1 MKTRKLSD
9 KIRYTEVTQYKMT
22 IYTKQRNS
30 YVKANRNH
38 TVFTTGIKISVY
50 SWDKI
55 QLIQLGS
62 AYS

>member
-1 MKTRKLSD
+1 MSL
-9 KIRYTEVTQYKMT
+9 
-22 IYTKQRNS
+22 YTKQRTA
-30 YVKANRNH
+30 YIKVIRNQA
-38 TVFTTGIKISVY
+38 VFTTGIKISVY

>member
-38 TVFTTGIKISVY
+38 TVFTTGIKS
-50 SWDKI
+50 SPT
-55 QLIQLGS
+55 
-62 AYS
+62 